1 MYDHLAADKY
11 KVDIK
16 QEYLRPKAI
25 KAFRKTSRF
34 PAWELYEY
42 KIPAT
47 NNQYII
53 YFYAETRTRAE
64 YPEVGS
70 FCIVYADKHRFVVQW
85 GASGYKHTPDSKIVS
100 ATQISHIFL
109 AFTNSKRRRQP
120 WHIAT
125 STLTSASAKGS
136 DVYSIKYFWVPG
148 KLNIVIMR

>member
-1 MYDHLAADKY
+1 MLLTSMTYREMYDHLAADKY

-53 YFYAETRTRAE
+53 YMQKPGPVQNIPKSALSVLFMQTNI
-64 YPEVGS
+64 GLS
-70 FCIVYADKHRFVVQW
+70 FNGVQA
-85 GASGYKHTPDSKIVS
+85 GISTP
-100 ATQISHIFL
+100 
-109 AFTNSKRRRQP
+109 R
-120 WHIAT
+120 IA
-125 STLTSASAKGS
+125 K
-136 DVYSIKYFWVPG
+136 W
-148 KLNIVIMR
+148 

>member
-1 MYDHLAADKY
+1 MLLTSMTYREMYDHLAADKY

-85 GASGYKHTPDSKIVS
+85 GASGYKHLSLI
-100 ATQISHIFL
+100 HI
-109 AFTNSKRRRQP
+109 
-120 WHIAT
+120 
-125 STLTSASAKGS
+125 
-136 DVYSIKYFWVPG
+136 
-148 KLNIVIMR
+148 

>member
-1 MYDHLAADKY
+1 MLLTSMTYREMYDHLAADKY

-85 GASGYKHTPDSKIVS
+85 GASGYKHTPDSKMVGVR
-100 ATQISHIFL
+100 QIS
-109 AFTNSKRRRQP
+109 A
-120 WHIAT
+120 
-125 STLTSASAKGS
+125 
-136 DVYSIKYFWVPG
+136 
-148 KLNIVIMR
+148 